1 MAAMNDTAALQKENE
16 LLRKQLA
23 AHEEKLKE
31 GQIKIATRDAQI
43 AVLNEQLKQL
53 LKKRFGSSS
62 EKVSQDQLGLFN
74 EAEETLSAEL
84 PEDTETTQ
92 VKPHTRAR
100 KPRVSIPDNF
110 PREDILHDI
119 PDSEKICPHDGTA
132 LSVIGSEDHE
142 QLDIVPATIKVIRHK
157 RLKYAC
163 PCCENHIVT
172 ATKPKQPIEK
182 SIASPGLLA
191 YVAIQK
197 YADAMPLYRQSDM
210 FKRIGIDLD
219 RANMANWMVKC
230 GELVQPLI
238 NLLVDHLHRQP
249 YIHLD
254 ETTLQVLDEPGKA
267 AQSKS
272 YMWVMT
278 GSQHRPAC
286 VFHYADNRS
295 QQVALQLLSE
305 DNTAI
310 MVDGY
315 EWYQKACDD
324 YKIVR
329 LGCWAHARRKFK
341 EAMDAQPK
349 GKTGKANQGLAF
361 IQKLYA
367 IERRIKDD
375 PPDKRHAIRQA
386 EAKPIL
392 DDLKAWMEKSLLS
405 VPPKM
410 AVGKALVYLNNQWNR
425 LVRYIDDGH
434 YPIDNNAAERAI
446 RPFTIGR
453 KNWMFSKS
461 QAGATASANL
471 YSLVETAKA
480 NNVNVYEYLRL
491 VFARLPN
498 ANSVE
503 EIEQLLPWN
512 TTLR

>member
-1 MAAMNDTAALQKENE
+1 LT
-16 LLRKQLA
+16 
-23 AHEEKLKE
+23 
-31 GQIKIATRDAQI
+31 
-43 AVLNEQLKQL
+43 
-53 LKKRFGSSS
+53 
-62 EKVSQDQLGLFN
+62 
-74 EAEETLSAEL
+74 
-84 PEDTETTQ
+84 
-92 VKPHTRAR
+92 
-100 KPRVSIPDNF
+100 
-110 PREDILHDI
+110 
-119 PDSEKICPHDGTA
+119 
-132 LSVIGSEDHE
+132 
-142 QLDIVPATIKVIRHK
+142 
-157 RLKYAC
+157 YAC
-163 PCCENHIVT
+163 SCCESHIVT

-238 NLLVDHLHRQP
+238 NLLIDHLHRQP
-249 YIHLD
+249 YLHLD

-278 GSQHRPAC
+278 GSQHPPAC
-286 VFHYADNRS
+286 VFHYADNRG
-295 QQVALQLLSE
+295 QQVPLQLLSE

-324 YKIVR
+324 YGIIR

-341 EAMDAQPK
+341 EAMDVQPK

-367 IERRIKDD
+367 IERRIKDE
-375 PPDKRHAIRQA
+375 PPDSRYAIRQA

-392 DDLKAWMEKSLLS
+392 DDLKEWMEKSLLA

-410 AVGKALVYLNNQWNR
+410 AIGKALVYLNNQWDR
-425 LVRYIDDGH
+425 LVRYIDDGQ
-434 YPIDNNAAERAI
+434 YPIDNNAAERTI

-480 NNVNVYEYLRL
+480 NKVNAYEYLRL
-491 VFARLPN
+491 VFAHLPN
-498 ANSVE
+498 AKSVE
-503 EIEQLLPWN
+503 EVEQLLPWN
-512 TTLR
+512 TALS

>member
-1 MAAMNDTAALQKENE
+1 M
-16 LLRKQLA
+16 
-23 AHEEKLKE
+23 
-31 GQIKIATRDAQI
+31 
-43 AVLNEQLKQL
+43 
-53 LKKRFGSSS
+53 
-62 EKVSQDQLGLFN
+62 
-74 EAEETLSAEL
+74 
-84 PEDTETTQ
+84 
-92 VKPHTRAR
+92 
-100 KPRVSIPDNF
+100 SIPDNL
-110 PREDILHDI
+110 PREEFVHDI

-132 LSVIGSEDHE
+132 LNVIGSEDHE
-142 QLDIVPATIKVIRHK
+142 QLGIVPATIKVIRHK

-163 PCCENHIVT
+163 PCCKSHIVT

-191 YVAIQK
+191 YIAIQK

-219 RANMANWMVKC
+219 RANMTNWMVKC

-238 NLLVDHLHRQP
+238 NLLIEHLHRQP
-249 YIHLD
+249 YLHLD

-272 YMWVMT
+272 YMWVMV
-278 GSQHRPAC
+278 GSQHQPAC

-295 QQVALQLLSE
+295 QQVPLQLLSE

-310 MVDGY
+310 MIDGY

-324 YKIVR
+324 YGIVR

-367 IERRIKDD
+367 IERRIKDE
-375 PPDKRHAIRQA
+375 PPDSRYATRQA

-392 DDLKAWMEKSLLS
+392 DDLKEWMEKSLLA

-410 AVGKALVYLNNQWNR
+410 AIGK
-425 LVRYIDDGH
+425 H
-434 YPIDNNAAERAI
+434 
-446 RPFTIGR
+446 
-453 KNWMFSKS
+453 
-461 QAGATASANL
+461 
-471 YSLVETAKA
+471 
-480 NNVNVYEYLRL
+480 
-491 VFARLPN
+491 
-498 ANSVE
+498 
-503 EIEQLLPWN
+503 
-512 TTLR
+512 